1 MAKYPIDMGR
11 SDDAYGDMIRL
22 NSADRNVEEILRRIP
37 LGASAGEGG
46 LDEST
51 LRDLMFRYPRTL
63 PIASIDAAYDDAVP
77 VCRELSTAAGYVD
90 ALYVNAL
97 GRLTLV
103 EFKLWRNPQARREV
117 IGQILDYTKEIASWG
132 YEDLQREVSKSL
144 KRTGNVLYELVRAAD
159 PDVNEAAFVDN
170 ITRHLRRGEFLLLI
184 IGDGI
189 REGVESIVD
198 FVQRHSGLHFNLA
211 LVEAALYRDTHNHV
225 IVQPRIVT
233 RTEIVRRVVFEVGET
248 RDVLPDDSE
257 REDVLSDHQRENLAF
272 WSAVLE
278 NFSFSDVTVEI
289 PEPTKES
296 ALYIKVRNSGHGGW
310 GLSFV
315 GYMYR
320 SSPHIGCYLS
330 CRKGIPHAVRI
341 YGQIEEALDELRLE
355 MGDDLS
361 SWVNSAG
368 RPRIGFHRRGGL
380 PFGADEDSAEFR
392 ESIQWM
398 RGKLDLLVSTV
409 HPRLQRMLSGRT

>member
-1 MAKYPIDMGR
+1 MGI
-11 SDDAYGDMIRL
+11 DDAYGDMIRL
-22 NSADRNVEEILRRIP
+22 NSADGSAEETLRRIP
-37 LGASAGEGG
+37 LGASADRGG

-51 LRDLMFRYPRTL
+51 LRDLLFRYPRTL
-63 PIASIDAAYDDAVP
+63 PIASIDAAYDGAVP

-97 GRLTLV
+97 GRLTLA

-132 YEDLQREVSKSL
+132 YEDLQREVSRSL
-144 KRTGNVLYELVRAAD
+144 KRTGNVLHELVCAAD

-170 ITRHLRRGEFLLLI
+170 VTRHLRRGEFLLLI

-198 FVQRHSGLHFNLA
+198 FVQRYSGLHFNLA
-211 LVEAALYRDTHNHV
+211 LVEAALYRDTENRV

-233 RTEIVRRVVFEVGET
+233 RTEIVRRVVFEAGET
-248 RDVLPDDSE
+248 REIVPDDLE
-257 REDVLSDHQRENLAF
+257 REDVLSDHQRENLRF
-272 WSAVLE
+272 WTAVLD
-278 NFSFSDVTVEI
+278 SCTFSDVTVNI
-289 PEPTKES
+289 PETTKES
-296 ALYIKVRNSGHGGW
+296 YLYIKVSNSGYGDY
-310 GLSFV
+310 GLTFV
-315 GYMYR
+315 GYLYR

-330 CRKGIPHAVRI
+330 CRKDIPHAVRI
-341 YGQIEEALDELRLE
+341 YGQIEEALDELRSE

-368 RPRIGFHRRGGL
+368 RPRIGFQRRGGL

-392 ESIQWM
+392 ESVRWM
-398 RGKLDLLVSTV
+398 RAKLDLLISTV
-409 HPRLQRMLSGRT
+409 HPRLQRMLPDRT